1 MLTESLDKLKLTYS
15 QMTTHT
21 AELTREVMGMS
32 ASVQSQAR
40 LFCNAEKLVLHTCI
54 QASASP
60 YLKRFMLLGSS
71 TCVDETQLGLCSMA
85 LHCQNDATC
94 T

>member
-40 LFCNAEKLVLHTCI
+40 LFCTTWNE
-54 QASASP
+54 SAV
-60 YLKRFMLLGSS
+60 
-71 TCVDETQLGLCSMA
+71 CMA
-85 LHCQNDATC
+85 
-94 T
+94 

>member
-32 ASVQSQAR
+32 ASVQLQAR
-40 LFCNAEKLVLHTCI
+40 LFYNAEMLVLPKCV

-60 YLKRFMLLGSS
+60 YLKRFTLLESS
-71 TCVDETQLGLCSMA
+71 TCVDQIGHMQYGFA
-85 LHCQNDATC
+85 PPK
-94 T
+94 